1 MISWGFLPTQADRP
15 GWKPLQT
22 GQPQASKN
30 GARFFC
36 TFSEN
41 LLTHRFILPGL
52 SLGMSERVW
61 YSAKNWVNGF
71 HPKASWSWKRR
82 RGQNGMSNLQKP
94 PSHLHTYNYM

>member
-41 LLTHRFILPGL
+41 FLTHRFILPGL

-71 HPKASWSWKRR
+71 HPKASWSWKSRK
-82 RGQNGMSNLQKP
+82 GQNEV
-94 PSHLHTYNYM
+94 